1 MIDKLQTNLEDA
13 MKGKTTI
20 DKVARDIKHTFNTTA
35 YESRRLAQN
44 EAGRM
49 AIDAQDAI
57 ARSAGVEEIMWSAT
71 LDDRTV
77 DYDASLDGKVWGID
91 KEHPRPIY
99 DTHVLCRCLLISVPY
114 KGWQPTQRKN
124 NISKELIDYVDYNS
138 WKSGLFKKVINGMAD
153 LTTLQVEAIAGY
165 KDFGNAINQT
175 IRKREGF
182 NISESAATYVPRL
195 EEILKNTELATETQV
210 YRGVS
215 AKALEQYKDI
225 VKKDPS
231 RMIGVEISDKAF
243 MSTSKNIKVA
253 SENFMTKDKRLRG
266 DDILMEI
273 RVPKGSHALELGDFS
288 LNNEDEILLMNN
300 SRIKIVGVEDTRKV
314 ASMKMKEVDDL
325 TKPIGEESIFGQ
337 DYEQKLVST
346 GEKQMKGYIK
356 LIGEVINE

>member
-1 MIDKLQTNLEDA
+1 MN
-13 MKGKTTI
+13 GKTTI
-20 DKVARDIKHTFNTTA
+20 DKVARELKTTYNTSA
-35 YESRRLAQN
+35 YESRRLVNTEMARVQTQ
-44 EAGRM
+44 ASYDI
-49 AIDAQDAI
+49 AID
-57 ARSAGVEEIMWSAT
+57 AGVEEVMWSAT
-71 LDDRTV
+71 LDNLTATK
-77 DYDASLDGKVWGID
+77 DADLDGIVWGI
-91 KEHPRPIY
+91 KENHPMPPL
-99 DTHVLCRCLLISVPY
+99 HPNCRCVLINVPY

-124 NISKELIDYVDYNS
+124 NISKEAIDYVDYNS
-138 WKSGLFKKVINGMAD
+138 WKSGLFKKTINSMAD

-165 KDFGNAINQT
+165 KEFGNAINQS

-288 LNNEDEILLMNN
+288 LNNEDEILLINN
-300 SRIKIVGVEDTRKV
+300 SRIKIVDVEDTRKV

-325 TKPIGEESIFGQ
+325 TKPIGGDDFFG
-337 DYEQKLVST
+337 YEYAQKLVPT